1 MGAHGVVT
9 LHEGR
14 EQRSVRPRH
23 GARTAAGLGALVL
36 LVFGFCLITIAHGRP
51 NFDIYRIDLDVYR
64 LGAHAWLSGHNLYGQ
79 LPPTRNGLDLGFT
92 YPPISAVLMTPL
104 AVVPAR
110 LAGILITALTL
121 GLLMAVV
128 ALFLRTAGLADRPR
142 SWRLAALL
150 LPVAV
155 LVEPV
160 RTTLAYGQ
168 INVVLMALVSF
179 DCLLPETWFRTP
191 EGWPLIGGR
200 RVGWPRGALIGVA
213 AALKLTPAVFVLY
226 FLAQRDRRS
235 ALRAAASFAGFT
247 ALGFAVAPGDS
258 AQYWGHTVLA
268 TGRIGAVWY
277 AANQS
282 LQAVFT
288 RAGLSGHAL
297 SVAWVLG
304 CLVVLALAWTA
315 MRRALAQGD
324 AAGALIVNALAE
336 LLISPISWTHH
347 WVWIVPALVVFGAAG
362 RRSALPRARL
372 FMITVFA
379 LFALG
384 PQWLLPHS
392 ENRELRWALWEQLLG
407 GGYVWFALAI
417 LALAALPRHRRPTPT
432 AP

>member
-1 MGAHGVVT
+1 MLDELA
-9 LHEGR
+9 
-14 EQRSVRPRH
+14 VRDRAAVH
-23 GARTAAGLGALVL
+23 GARRSRFGAPDLRHRREVHVALAGFLVALGAYLFVS
-36 LVFGFCLITIAHGRP
+36 FGGHIAGTVWPEHV
-51 NFDIYRIDLDVYR
+51 DLTVYR
-64 LGAHAWLSGHNLYGQ
+64 LGARVLLNRGDLYGV
-79 LPPTRNGLDLGFT
+79 LPQAKPGLELPFT
-92 YPPISAVLMTPL
+92 YPPMAAMVLAPL
-104 AVVPAR
+104 AMLP
-110 LAGILITALTL
+110 LALD
-121 GLLMAVV
+121 GLLSTLLTVV
-128 ALFLRTAGLADRPR
+128 LLALVLRVVLR
-142 SWRLAALL
+142 SAELFTGSLL
-150 LPVAV
+150 NRSVLIALPVV
-155 LVEPV
+155 LVLDPV
-160 RTTLAYGQ
+160 RVTLVDGQ
-168 INVVLMALVSF
+168 IDVALMALVVW
-179 DCLLPETWFRTP
+179 DAL
-191 EGWPLIGGR
+191 GGGV
-200 RVGWPRGALIGVA
+200 RVGGWRARGVLMGLA
-213 AALKLTPAVFVLY
+213 AAVKLTPAVFVLY

-247 ALGFAVAPGDS
+247 ALGFAMAPGDS